1 MNTLL
6 QNKIRMTR
14 QRKAILKVLQETDS
28 HPTADQVYLM
38 VRHQLPN
45 VSLGTVY
52 RNLEILCEVGM
63 IRKLELGRSQMR
75 FDGRMDSHYHI
86 RCLQCGRI
94 GDVMIAPINLSGTM
108 LASDTDFEVTGH
120 RLDFSGICP
129 ECKKKSRE
137 TVELMKVENQ

>member
-1 MNTLL
+1 
-6 QNKIRMTR
+6 
-14 QRKAILKVLQETDS
+14 
-28 HPTADQVYLM
+28 
-38 VRHQLPN
+38 
-45 VSLGTVY
+45 
-52 RNLEILCEVGM
+52 
-63 IRKLELGRSQMR
+63 MR